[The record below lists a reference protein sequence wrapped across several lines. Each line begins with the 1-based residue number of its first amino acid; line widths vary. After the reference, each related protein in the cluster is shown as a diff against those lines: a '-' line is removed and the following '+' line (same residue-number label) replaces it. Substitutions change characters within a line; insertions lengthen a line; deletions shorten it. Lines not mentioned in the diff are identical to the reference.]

1 MIDWLYSLAEP
12 VTLALSV
19 SILVALVVLLPRL
32 VRRLPRMA
40 PSESNTD
47 FAMRIQTTLFT
58 MTSLVLTFTL
68 VQADINFRQVDSLVS
83 VEAARIE
90 QLDRLLTRYGSAEA
104 ASVRPLLLA
113 YARSIVKEEWP
124 TMLRGSESPVTGPQF
139 APISRRILAIS
150 PAGGRQ
156 SLIFAEMLKS
166 LDAIAESRAARLG
179 AVSLGLPAIYWD
191 VVLFALALLIFVT
204 CAIEQTPFRTVVLAT
219 QAAVLGAFVGFVF
232 LMDQPFKGEN
242 GVSPDALVQVMGRM
256 ARRTE

>member
-90 QLDRLLTRYGSAEA
+90 QLDRLLTRYGSTEA
-104 ASVRPLLLA
+104 ASVRPLLQA
-113 YARSIVKEEWP
+113 YARSIVQEEWP
-124 TMLRGSESPVTGPQF
+124 AMLRGGESPV
-139 APISRRILAIS
+139 L
-150 PAGGRQ
+150 
-156 SLIFAEMLKS
+156 SLIH
-166 LDAIAESRAARLG
+166 I
-179 AVSLGLPAIYWD
+179 
-191 VVLFALALLIFVT
+191 
-204 CAIEQTPFRTVVLAT
+204 
-219 QAAVLGAFVGFVF
+219 
-232 LMDQPFKGEN
+232 
-242 GVSPDALVQVMGRM
+242 
-256 ARRTE
+256 